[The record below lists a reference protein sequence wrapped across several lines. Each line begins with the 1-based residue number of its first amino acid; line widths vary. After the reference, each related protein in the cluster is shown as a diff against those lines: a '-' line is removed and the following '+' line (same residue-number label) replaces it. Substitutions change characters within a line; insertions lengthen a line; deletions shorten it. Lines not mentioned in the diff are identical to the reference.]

1 MITKI
6 INGKVI
12 ADKIEEKTLYIKDGK
27 ILDITDQ
34 NFYYDKLIDASGL
47 YISPGFIDIHTHGA
61 GGFDFMDGGIEPIIK
76 AAKMHLMHGT
86 TSIMPT
92 STTCSIEITANFIN
106 DVDKAISCKE
116 FMPHI
121 LGVHLEGP
129 YFSLEKSGAQNPA
142 YIKPIS
148 KKEYNSLLEMGK
160 GIIKR
165 WSFAPELEGSD
176 EFVKALINNNIIP
189 SIAHTNA
196 VFADVKRVYQLGCK
210 LITHL
215 YSSMSSIIKK
225 DGHRILG
232 VVEAAYYYDDIIVE
246 VIADGVHLPKELLY
260 LIYKIK
266 GADNICLVTDSMR
279 GAGMGDGPSFIGR
292 KDEGLPC
299 IIENGVAILPDKSS
313 FAGSVATADTLI
325 KTFVNQVGID
335 LATSIKMIT
344 QNPAKVLGLK
354 NKGKLAKNYDADIV
368 LFDEDINIKKVI
380 INGLEC

>member
-1 MITKI
+1 
-6 INGKVI
+6 
-12 ADKIEEKTLYIKDGK
+12 
-27 ILDITDQ
+27 
-34 NFYYDKLIDASGL
+34 
-47 YISPGFIDIHTHGA
+47 
-61 GGFDFMDGGIEPIIK
+61 
-76 AAKMHLMHGT
+76 
-86 TSIMPT
+86 
-92 STTCSIEITANFIN
+92 
-106 DVDKAISCKE
+106 
-116 FMPHI
+116 
-121 LGVHLEGP
+121 
-129 YFSLEKSGAQNPA
+129 
-142 YIKPIS
+142 
-148 KKEYNSLLEMGK
+148 
-160 GIIKR
+160 
-165 WSFAPELEGSD
+165 
-176 EFVKALINNNIIP
+176 
-189 SIAHTNA
+189 
-196 VFADVKRVYQLGCK
+196 
-210 LITHL
+210 
-215 YSSMSSIIKK
+215 MSSIIKK

-246 VIADGVHLPKELLY
+246 VIADGVHLPKELIY